1 MLRLGCEWPPSSKLS
16 FCKAL
21 PASSAQQQFGKSTC
35 AECQGVQDAACCQ
48 GGKGSR
54 SMANNVS
61 AVKTLFVEVL
71 LIFSVMKHQLVTARR
86 RVRKSLEAD
95 LD

>member
-1 MLRLGCEWPPSSKLS
+1 MAAIIQAQLLQSAPSVFCATAVRQINLRRVPGGAGCSMLPGRERLK
-16 FCKAL
+16 KH
-21 PASSAQQQFGKSTC
+21 GKH
-35 AECQGVQDAACCQ
+35 
-48 GGKGSR
+48 
-54 SMANNVS
+54 VS

>member
-1 MLRLGCEWPPSSKLS
+1 MLPGRERLK
-16 FCKAL
+16 KH
-21 PASSAQQQFGKSTC
+21 GKH
-35 AECQGVQDAACCQ
+35 
-48 GGKGSR
+48 
-54 SMANNVS
+54 VS

>member
-1 MLRLGCEWPPSSKLS
+1 
-16 FCKAL
+16 
-21 PASSAQQQFGKSTC
+21 
-35 AECQGVQDAACCQ
+35 
-48 GGKGSR
+48 
-54 SMANNVS
+54 MANNVS